1 MVGVGI
7 EAQEN
12 SLARVSIVNYY
23 GAVQMDEI
31 VQQKERV
38 VDYRTK
44 WSGIRATD
52 MVNGMHITQITLLQ
66 NLRRFYYNSQAIRR
80 GSETSRRYDKWEDS
94 CWACGT

>member
-7 EAQEN
+7 DAQES

-52 MVNGMHITQITLLQ
+52 MVNGMHITQTTLLKI
-66 NLRRFYYNSQAIRR
+66 L
-80 GSETSRRYDKWEDS
+80 
-94 CWACGT
+94 